1 MCLERYHRTAAWE
14 SPEGKLGFVNNLTS
28 KRLAEL
34 KEEMA
39 QLRDEDRK
47 YWDSRGRYH
56 PAAIVAH
63 EDRMDRMKEILEEI
77 AKLKR

>member
-1 MCLERYHRTAAWE
+1 M
-14 SPEGKLGFVNNLTS
+14 S

-39 QLRDEDRK
+39 RLRDEDRK

-63 EDRMDRMKEILEEI
+63 EDRMARMKEILEEI
-77 AKLKR
+77 AKLKK

>member
-1 MCLERYHRTAAWE
+1 LRGAPAAWE
-14 SPEGKLGFVNNLTS
+14 SREVKLGSVNGLTS

-34 KEEMA
+34 KEEMGR
-39 QLRDEDRK
+39 LRDEDRK
-47 YWDSRGRYH
+47 YWETRGRYH

-63 EDRMDRMKEILEEI
+63 EDRMARMKEILEEI

>member
-1 MCLERYHRTAAWE
+1 
-14 SPEGKLGFVNNLTS
+14 VNGLTS

-34 KEEMA
+34 KEEMGR
-39 QLRDEDRK
+39 LRDEDRK
-47 YWDSRGRYH
+47 YWETRGRYH

-63 EDRMDRMKEILEEI
+63 EDRMARMKEILEEI

>member
-1 MCLERYHRTAAWE
+1 MARKCYHRTAAWE
-14 SPEGKLGFVNNLTS
+14 SHEVKLGSVNGLTS

-34 KEEMA
+34 KDEMVR
-39 QLRDEDRK
+39 LRDEDRK

-63 EDRMDRMKEILEEI
+63 EDRMARMKEILEEI
-77 AKLKR
+77 AKLKK